1 MNILIRKSLVIPLIS
16 ASVAFLPQASMAAG
30 KSLTLDILSLNID
43 SQNYDYAITGYGAPG
58 VSLFNGD
65 IQRIEP
71 ESQLGFRL
79 AFDTGGPLVIKVTS
93 ISADETDTTTG
104 AANVAGTQFH
114 SDWSS
119 SLNVETLNSA
129 EAEVT
134 LDYKTIDLELGSD
147 LTLGGGAQGR
157 VHAGFRVMDLDN
169 DLDVTYNDG
178 TNIADI
184 NQEQSFTGFGV
195 KTGLD
200 TKWSF
205 GVIKVV
211 AGAAFSLLSGDIDT
225 SSKESDT
232 GNGLIYSVSNTD
244 TAVLNVTEANIGVE
258 YTLAKMDIGL
268 GYEYTNVQGLYRDRY
283 PDDVIDSA
291 LNNAPENLS
300 MSGLYLRGRM
310 SF

>member
-1 MNILIRKSLVIPLIS
+1 MNTLIKKSLVIPLIS
-16 ASVAFLPQASMAAG
+16 ASAAFLPQASMAAE

-58 VSLFNGD
+58 ASLFSGD

-79 AFDTGGPLVIKVTS
+79 AFDTGGALTIKLTS

-114 SDWSS
+114 SDWPSGI
-119 SLNVETLNSA
+119 NAETLNSA

-134 LDYKTIDLELGSD
+134 LDYTTLDLELGTD
-147 LTLGGGAQGR
+147 LNLGGSAQGR
-157 VHAGFRVMDLDN
+157 VLVGFRVMDLSN

-178 TNIADI
+178 TDI
-184 NQEQSFTGFGV
+184 SYITKGQEFTGFGA

-205 GVIKVV
+205 GPIKVV
-211 AGAAFSLLSGDIDT
+211 AGAAFSLLGGDLDT
-225 SSKESDT
+225 TSRETDT
-232 GNGLIYSVSNTD
+232 AAGLIYSASNTD
-244 TAVLNVTEANIGVE
+244 SIVVNTTEANIGIE
-258 YTLAKMDIGL
+258 YTLAKMDLGL